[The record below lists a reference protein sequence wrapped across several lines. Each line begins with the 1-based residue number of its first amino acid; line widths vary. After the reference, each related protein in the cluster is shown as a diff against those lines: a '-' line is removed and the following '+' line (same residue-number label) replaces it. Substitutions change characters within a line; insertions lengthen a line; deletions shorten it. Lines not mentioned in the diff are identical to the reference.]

1 MARYIKA
8 NPLVAQ
14 YLQLEDE
21 RNKVS
26 DGNYLFWQNDMLKF
40 GPLTQLNDILVKIG
54 GIALMPHEARS
65 EQDGTICRPLPRA
78 TDARFQ
84 QPIKDNV
91 NDAIVGD
98 DTNTEQGAD
107 GESENT
113 ESTNTDQG
121 ADDEGENTEST
132 EHGSDGEGENTK
144 STNTEQ
150 GADGEGEKTEST
162 DNGGNSNEGQAN
174 EENAE
179 SDQQP
184 EASESEQTESETEK

>member
-26 DGNYLFWQNDMLKF
+26 DGNYLLWQNDMLKF
-40 GPLTQLNDILVKIG
+40 GPLTQLNDILVNIG

-91 NDAIVGD
+91 NDAIVGG
-98 DTNTEQGAD
+98 NSESTEQG
-107 GESENT
+107 E
-113 ESTNTDQG
+113 
-121 ADDEGENTEST
+121 
-132 EHGSDGEGENTK
+132 DGEGEN
-144 STNTEQ
+144 
-150 GADGEGEKTEST
+150 TEST

-174 EENAE
+174 EENVE
-179 SDQQP
+179 GGQP
-184 EASESEQTESETEK
+184 SETSESEQTESETQKVSNYEQSEYNQND

>member
-8 NPLVAQ
+8 NPLVAR
-14 YLQLEDE
+14 YLQLEND
-21 RNKVS
+21 RNMVS

-65 EQDGTICRPLPRA
+65 EQDGTICRPLPMA

-84 QPIKDNV
+84 QPIKANV

-98 DTNTEQGAD
+98 N
-107 GESENT
+107 
-113 ESTNTDQG
+113 
-121 ADDEGENTEST
+121 
-132 EHGSDGEGENTK
+132 
-144 STNTEQ
+144 
-150 GADGEGEKTEST
+150 TEST

-179 SDQQP
+179 GDQQP
-184 EASESEQTESETEK
+184 EASESEQTESETKE

>member
-26 DGNYLFWQNDMLKF
+26 DGNYLLWQNDMLKF

-107 GESENT
+107 GE
-113 ESTNTDQG
+113 
-121 ADDEGENTEST
+121 GENTE
-132 EHGSDGEGENTK
+132 

-150 GADGEGEKTEST
+150 GADGEGENTEST

-184 EASESEQTESETEK
+184 EASESEQTENETEK

>member
-26 DGNYLFWQNDMLKF
+26 DGNYLLWQNDMLKF

-84 QPIKDNV
+84 RPIKDNV
-91 NDAIVGD
+91 NDAIVG
-98 DTNTEQGAD
+98 G
-107 GESENT
+107 NT
-113 ESTNTDQG
+113 ESTEQG
-121 ADDEGENTEST
+121 SDDEGENTEST
-132 EHGSDGEGENTK
+132 
-144 STNTEQ
+144 
-150 GADGEGEKTEST
+150 
-162 DNGGNSNEGQAN
+162 DNGGNINEGQAN
-174 EENAE
+174 EENVDD
-179 SDQQP
+179 DQP
-184 EASESEQTESETEK
+184 SETSESEQTESETQKVSNYEQSEYNQND

>member
-26 DGNYLFWQNDMLKF
+26 DGNYLLWQNDMLKF

-91 NDAIVGD
+91 NDAIVG
-98 DTNTEQGAD
+98 G
-107 GESENT
+107 SP
-113 ESTNTDQG
+113 
-121 ADDEGENTEST
+121 EST
-132 EHGSDGEGENTK
+132 EHGEDGEGEN
-144 STNTEQ
+144 
-150 GADGEGEKTEST
+150 TEST
-162 DNGGNSNEGQAN
+162 DNGGNSNEGQAH
-174 EENAE
+174 EENVE
-179 SDQQP
+179 GSQP
-184 EASESEQTESETEK
+184 SETSESEQTESETQKVSNYEQSEYNPND

>member
-26 DGNYLFWQNDMLKF
+26 DGNYLLWQNDMLKF

-54 GIALMPHEARS
+54 GIALMPYEARS

-91 NDAIVGD
+91 NDGIVGD
-98 DTNTEQGAD
+98 NTN
-107 GESENT
+107 
-113 ESTNTDQG
+113 
-121 ADDEGENTEST
+121 T
-132 EHGSDGEGENTK
+132 EHGSDDECEN
-144 STNTEQ
+144 
-150 GADGEGEKTEST
+150 TEST

-174 EENAE
+174 EENAKG
-179 SDQQP
+179 SKQP
-184 EASESEQTESETEK
+184 EASASEQTESETKK

>member
-8 NPLVAQ
+8 NPLVAR
-14 YLQLEDE
+14 YLQLEND
-21 RNKVS
+21 RNMVS

-65 EQDGTICRPLPRA
+65 EQDGTICRPLPMA

-84 QPIKDNV
+84 QPIKANV
-91 NDAIVGD
+91 NDAIVGG
-98 DTNTEQGAD
+98 N
-107 GESENT
+107 
-113 ESTNTDQG
+113 
-121 ADDEGENTEST
+121 
-132 EHGSDGEGENTK
+132 
-144 STNTEQ
+144 TNTEQ
-150 GADGEGEKTEST
+150 GADGEGESTEST

-179 SDQQP
+179 GGNSNEGQANEENAEGDQQP
-184 EASESEQTESETEK
+184 EASESEQTESKTKK

>member
-26 DGNYLFWQNDMLKF
+26 DGNYLLWQNDMLKF

-98 DTNTEQGAD
+98 
-107 GESENT
+107 NT
-113 ESTNTDQG
+113 ESTEQG
-121 ADDEGENTEST
+121 SDDEGENTEST
-132 EHGSDGEGENTK
+132 
-144 STNTEQ
+144 
-150 GADGEGEKTEST
+150 
-162 DNGGNSNEGQAN
+162 DNGGNINEGQAN
-174 EENAE
+174 EENVDD
-179 SDQQP
+179 DQP
-184 EASESEQTESETEK
+184 SETSESEQTESETQKVSNYEQSEYNPND

>member
-26 DGNYLFWQNDMLKF
+26 DGNYLLWQNDMLKF

-91 NDAIVGD
+91 NDAIVG
-98 DTNTEQGAD
+98 G
-107 GESENT
+107 NT
-113 ESTNTDQG
+113 ESTEQG
-121 ADDEGENTEST
+121 SDDEGENTEST
-132 EHGSDGEGENTK
+132 
-144 STNTEQ
+144 
-150 GADGEGEKTEST
+150 
-162 DNGGNSNEGQAN
+162 DNGGNINEGQAN
-174 EENAE
+174 EENVDG
-179 SDQQP
+179 DQP
-184 EASESEQTESETEK
+184 SETSESEQTESETQKVSNYEQSEYNPND

>member
-8 NPLVAQ
+8 NPLVAR
-14 YLQLEDE
+14 YLQLEND
-21 RNKVS
+21 RNMVS

-65 EQDGTICRPLPRA
+65 EQDGTICRPLPMA

-84 QPIKDNV
+84 QPIKANV

-98 DTNTEQGAD
+98 NTNTEQGAD
-107 GESENT
+107 G
-113 ESTNTDQG
+113 
-121 ADDEGENTEST
+121 
-132 EHGSDGEGENTK
+132 K
-144 STNTEQ
+144 
-150 GADGEGEKTEST
+150 
-162 DNGGNSNEGQAN
+162 GGNSNEGQAN

-179 SDQQP
+179 GDQQP
-184 EASESEQTESETEK
+184 EASESEQTESETKK

>member
-8 NPLVAQ
+8 NPLVAR
-14 YLQLEDE
+14 YLQLENE
-21 RNKVS
+21 RNTVS

-65 EQDGTICRPLPRA
+65 EQDGTICRPLPMA

-84 QPIKDNV
+84 QPIKANV

-98 DTNTEQGAD
+98 NTNTEQGED
-107 GESENT
+107 G
-113 ESTNTDQG
+113 G
-121 ADDEGENTEST
+121 GEN
-132 EHGSDGEGENTK
+132 
-144 STNTEQ
+144 
-150 GADGEGEKTEST
+150 TEST

-179 SDQQP
+179 GDQPSDT
-184 EASESEQTESETEK
+184 SESEQTESETQKVSNYEQSEYNQND

>member
-8 NPLVAQ
+8 NPLVAR
-14 YLQLEDE
+14 YLQLEND
-21 RNKVS
+21 RNMVS

-65 EQDGTICRPLPRA
+65 EQDGTICRPLPMA

-84 QPIKDNV
+84 QPIKANV

-98 DTNTEQGAD
+98 D
-107 GESENT
+107 
-113 ESTNTDQG
+113 
-121 ADDEGENTEST
+121 
-132 EHGSDGEGENTK
+132 
-144 STNTEQ
+144 
-150 GADGEGEKTEST
+150 T

-179 SDQQP
+179 GGQQS
-184 EASESEQTESETEK
+184 EASESEQTESETKKVRNYEQSEYNQND

>member
-26 DGNYLFWQNDMLKF
+26 DGNYLLWQNDMLKF

-91 NDAIVGD
+91 NDAIVG
-98 DTNTEQGAD
+98 G
-107 GESENT
+107 
-113 ESTNTDQG
+113 
-121 ADDEGENTEST
+121 NTEST
-132 EHGSDGEGENTK
+132 EHGSDDEDEN
-144 STNTEQ
+144 
-150 GADGEGEKTEST
+150 TEST

-174 EENAE
+174 EENVDC
-179 SDQQP
+179 DQP
-184 EASESEQTESETEK
+184 SETSESEQTESETQKVSNYEQSEYNPND

>member
-8 NPLVAQ
+8 NPLVAR
-14 YLQLEDE
+14 YLQLEND
-21 RNKVS
+21 RNMVS

-65 EQDGTICRPLPRA
+65 EQDGTICRPLPMA

-84 QPIKDNV
+84 RPIKANV

-98 DTNTEQGAD
+98 DTDTEQGAD
-107 GESENT
+107 GK
-113 ESTNTDQG
+113 
-121 ADDEGENTEST
+121 GENTEST
-132 EHGSDGEGENTK
+132 DNGGNS
-144 STNTEQ
+144 
-150 GADGEGEKTEST
+150 
-162 DNGGNSNEGQAN
+162 NGGNSNEGQAN

-179 SDQQP
+179 GGQQS
-184 EASESEQTESETEK
+184 EASESEQTESETKKVRNYE

>member
-26 DGNYLFWQNDMLKF
+26 DGNYLLWQNDMLKF

-91 NDAIVGD
+91 NDAIVSG
-98 DTNTEQGAD
+98 NP
-107 GESENT
+107 
-113 ESTNTDQG
+113 ESTEHG
-121 ADDEGENTEST
+121 SDDEGENTEST
-132 EHGSDGEGENTK
+132 
-144 STNTEQ
+144 
-150 GADGEGEKTEST
+150 
-162 DNGGNSNEGQAN
+162 DNGGNINDGQAN
-174 EENAE
+174 EENVDC
-179 SDQQP
+179 DQP
-184 EASESEQTESETEK
+184 SETSESEQTESETQKVSNYEQSEYNTND

>member
-26 DGNYLFWQNDMLKF
+26 DGNYLLWQNDMLKF

-84 QPIKDNV
+84 QPIKDNI
-91 NDAIVGD
+91 NDAIVG
-98 DTNTEQGAD
+98 G
-107 GESENT
+107 NT
-113 ESTNTDQG
+113 ESTEQG
-121 ADDEGENTEST
+121 PDDEGENTEST
-132 EHGSDGEGENTK
+132 
-144 STNTEQ
+144 
-150 GADGEGEKTEST
+150 
-162 DNGGNSNEGQAN
+162 DNGGNINEGQAN
-174 EENAE
+174 EENVDD
-179 SDQQP
+179 DQP
-184 EASESEQTESETEK
+184 SETSESEQTESETQKVSNYEQSEYNPND

>member
-8 NPLVAQ
+8 NPLVAR
-14 YLQLEDE
+14 YLQLEND
-21 RNKVS
+21 RNMVS

-65 EQDGTICRPLPRA
+65 EQDGTICRPLPTA

-84 QPIKDNV
+84 QPIKANV

-98 DTNTEQGAD
+98 N
-107 GESENT
+107 
-113 ESTNTDQG
+113 
-121 ADDEGENTEST
+121 
-132 EHGSDGEGENTK
+132 
-144 STNTEQ
+144 TNTEQ
-150 GADGEGEKTEST
+150 GADGEGENSEST
-162 DNGGNSNEGQAN
+162 DNGGNGDEGQANEGQAN

-179 SDQQP
+179 GDQQP
-184 EASESEQTESETEK
+184 EASESEQTESETKK

>member
-8 NPLVAQ
+8 NPLVAR
-14 YLQLEDE
+14 YLQLENE
-21 RNKVS
+21 RNTVS

-65 EQDGTICRPLPRA
+65 EQDGTICRPLPMA
-78 TDARFQ
+78 ADARFQ
-84 QPIKDNV
+84 QPIRTNV
-91 NDAIVGD
+91 NDAIVDGN
-98 DTNTEQGAD
+98 TNTEQDAD
-107 GESENT
+107 G
-113 ESTNTDQG
+113 G
-121 ADDEGENTEST
+121 GEN
-132 EHGSDGEGENTK
+132 
-144 STNTEQ
+144 
-150 GADGEGEKTEST
+150 AEST

-179 SDQQP
+179 GGQQP

>member
-8 NPLVAQ
+8 NPLVAR
-14 YLQLEDE
+14 YLQLEND
-21 RNKVS
+21 RNMVS

-65 EQDGTICRPLPRA
+65 EQDGTICRPLPMA

-84 QPIKDNV
+84 QPIKANV

-98 DTNTEQGAD
+98 NTNTEQG
-107 GESENT
+107 T
-113 ESTNTDQG
+113 
-121 ADDEGENTEST
+121 
-132 EHGSDGEGENTK
+132 DGEGEN
-144 STNTEQ
+144 S
-150 GADGEGEKTEST
+150 EST
-162 DNGGNSNEGQAN
+162 DNGGNGDEGQANEGQAN

-179 SDQQP
+179 GDQQP
-184 EASESEQTESETEK
+184 EASESEQTESETKK

>member
-26 DGNYLFWQNDMLKF
+26 DGNYLLWQNDMLKF

-91 NDAIVGD
+91 NDAIVGG
-98 DTNTEQGAD
+98 NP
-107 GESENT
+107 
-113 ESTNTDQG
+113 
-121 ADDEGENTEST
+121 
-132 EHGSDGEGENTK
+132 
-144 STNTEQ
+144 
-150 GADGEGEKTEST
+150 EST

-174 EENAE
+174 EENVQ
-179 SDQQP
+179 SRQP
-184 EASESEQTESETEK
+184 SETSESEQTESETQKVSNYEQSEYNQND